1 MTHLIEHTKV
11 GFCWWDVP
19 TFLVLAL
26 VVGVFVYN
34 SIKLN
39 KKKSELEDQL
49 EELEKSTI

>member
-1 MTHLIEHTKV
+1 MAHLIEHTKV
-11 GFCWWDVP
+11 GFCLWDIP
-19 TFLVLAL
+19 ALLVVLL

-39 KKKSELEDQL
+39 KKKSGLEDQL